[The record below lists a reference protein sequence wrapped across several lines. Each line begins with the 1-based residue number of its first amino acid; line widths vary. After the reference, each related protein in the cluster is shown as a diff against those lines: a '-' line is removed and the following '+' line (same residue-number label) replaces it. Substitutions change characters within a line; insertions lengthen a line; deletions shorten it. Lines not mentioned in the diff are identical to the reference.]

1 MSCLPAG
8 VGSDYLSFVLS
19 IDLQHAS
26 TGRGSRRAAAAV
38 LRAARQATTRRET
51 PRAYSAPSASLPPL
65 TLGERRLACRFVA
78 VRSRMRFSW

>member
-26 TGRGSRRAAAAV
+26 TGRGSR
-38 LRAARQATTRRET
+38 RRET